1 MFPIFSSPCH
11 NLVVQFSVLWI
22 FPLTASVVGRTL
34 GTEAL
39 AGFSLGSLVGNLTCL
54 SIMTGALTAADIVST
69 LFIYCWFYIKS
80 YVSRIRSLFVMMMF
94 CFFFFKSVI
103 CSHSF
108 LSLPY
113 VFHQWMDVAHASS
126 LGSKELQRNG
136 NHIHP
141 ECHNL

>member
-1 MFPIFSSPCH
+1 MYSLYFFPLYH

-69 LFIYCWFYIKS
+69 FIYLLFIVDSI
-80 YVSRIRSLFVMMMF
+80 
-94 CFFFFKSVI
+94 
-103 CSHSF
+103 
-108 LSLPY
+108 
-113 VFHQWMDVAHASS
+113 
-126 LGSKELQRNG
+126 
-136 NHIHP
+136 
-141 ECHNL
+141 